1 MILGLDI
8 STACTGYA
16 ILHSDGKICKLG
28 YIDLKNKK
36 KFPDL
41 FAKAKHVRSII
52 RTLHLHYE
60 IDYIYIEPALVLFQK
75 GKSSATT
82 ISALL
87 KFNGIVSN
95 IVFEETSKIP
105 TYIPVATA
113 RKICGVRIPRGEK
126 AKKCVMEHLLQT
138 EPDFANVVE
147 YTKKGN
153 IAQQYYD
160 VADSTI
166 ISKSGYLLY
175 HAK

>member
-1 MILGLDI
+1 M
-8 STACTGYA
+8 
-16 ILHSDGKICKLG
+16 
-28 YIDLKNKK
+28 
-36 KFPDL
+36 
-41 FAKAKHVRSII
+41 
-52 RTLHLHYE
+52 
-60 IDYIYIEPALVLFQK
+60 
-75 GKSSATT
+75 
-82 ISALL
+82 